1 MELEKKKM
9 SQNSLKIAFIGVGGI
24 AGNYRRSLKQLQHPV
39 AAVCDIN
46 EDRAK
51 AIADEE
57 NATPYINHQEML
69 QQGKPDVVFTCI
81 PPGAHTTQ
89 VADSAKSGAAVF
101 VAKPVAQDLA
111 TAQIACDAI
120 SVSGVINQV
129 GYMARYSD
137 ITDKAKELVGD
148 RKLSMGMG
156 RFLARMGASHPWWG
170 KFEVSRGQMV
180 EQTTHVF
187 DLIRYFIGDVESV
200 HAFGIKDVSDG
211 IADFEECTVCNLKF
225 KSGAVAS
232 ITSTCAARAHDHFA
246 TELVGDDIYL
256 KLTHDNGLR
265 GQIAGESI
273 DYNGSEAG
281 YFRQVEQFIKAVEAN
296 DQNLVRS
303 SYADAVKT
311 LAVTLAAN
319 RSLETG
325 QIEQVTV

>member
-1 MELEKKKM
+1 MN
-9 SQNSLKIAFIGVGGI
+9 QNDLKIAFIGVGGI
-24 AGNYRRSLKQLQHPV
+24 AGNYRGSLKRLQRPI

-46 EDRAK
+46 ADRAA
-51 AIADEE
+51 AIAAEE
-57 NATPYINHQEML
+57 KATAYTDHQEML
-69 QQGKPDVVFTCI
+69 QKENPDVVFTCI

-89 VADSAKSGAAVF
+89 VADAAKSDAAVF
-101 VAKPVAQDLA
+101 VAKPVAQDLN

-120 SVSGVINQV
+120 KNASVINQV

-148 RKLSMGMG
+148 QKLTMGIG

-187 DLIRYFIGDVESV
+187 DLIRYFLGDVECV
-200 HAFGIKDVSDG
+200 HAYGIKDVSAD

-225 KSGAVAS
+225 ENGAVGS
-232 ITSTCAARAHDHFA
+232 ITSTCIARAHENFA

-256 KLTHDNGLR
+256 KLTHDLGLR
-265 GQIAGESI
+265 GQIRGE
-273 DYNGSEAG
+273 GVEFTGAEAG

-296 DQNLVRS
+296 DQELVRS
-303 SYADAVKT
+303 SYADAFKT

-325 QIEQVTV
+325 QVEAVVG